1 MSLDIQWLE
10 DCDSKEKLI
19 YFCMLQLQD
28 ETSIEEFNCNTLYF
42 QLQIAN
48 PQTLTLNLHPIRS
61 YTYGP
66 PMAVAPINQVEKVV
80 LYAVNNITPEKIL
93 LGIPNYGYDWALPF
107 VKGVSRA
114 NSIGNQRAVQIA
126 VENGS
131 PIQYDTVAQAPFF
144 RYKNDGVEHE
154 VWFEDVRSIQAKYD
168 LLYNYSLFGSGY
180 WNSMRP
186 FAQNWAFIST
196 QYNVKKF
203 V

>member
-42 QLQIAN
+42 HLQIAN
-48 PQTLTLNLHPIRS
+48 PQTLTLNLNPIRS

-80 LYAVNNITPEKIL
+80 LYAVNNITPDKIL

-154 VWFEDVRSIQAKYD
+154 VWFEDVRSIQAKYE